1 MLAKI
6 QLSVRKTWIRGTVA
20 LEQLAI
26 QPTQLYQVLEIQ
38 LHFQISAKLVV
49 VIVSVATGT
58 HVVVIQFITM

>member
-6 QLSVRKTWIRGTVA
+6 QLSVRKTWIKVIVA
-20 LEQLAI
+20 LEWLAI
-26 QPTQLYQVLEIQ
+26 QPTQLSQVLEIQ
-38 LHFQISAKLVV
+38 LHFQTSAKVVV